1 MSSRASAAT
10 ESRAQVREVAVRSKA
25 RSEGSADLSQRSALQ
40 SPPELACQKPASRS
54 LLSVRVF
61 MLPPNSLPGESY
73 CFVRCFLEEQ
83 RRQQHISRSAAHPAA
98 AGNAR
103 PGTLRAGLCECVH
116 KCRRRQHHGCCV
128 ERKGRSWKHA
138 HTHPHTQRVCKH
150 FVKKRRRECERRASI
165 DAELQIAFSLRSPFL
180 HYFSLSH
187 TQSCLRVSS
196 FS

>member
-103 PGTLRAGLCECVH
+103 PGTRCV
-116 KCRRRQHHGCCV
+116 
-128 ERKGRSWKHA
+128 
-138 HTHPHTQRVCKH
+138 RVC
-150 FVKKRRRECERRASI
+150 VCVCTQVQASAASRLLCREEGKKLETRTHTSTHAASVQALRQETTEGVREESV
-165 DAELQIAFSLRSPFL
+165 D
-180 HYFSLSH
+180 
-187 TQSCLRVSS
+187 
-196 FS
+196 

>member
-1 MSSRASAAT
+1 
-10 ESRAQVREVAVRSKA
+10 
-25 RSEGSADLSQRSALQ
+25 
-40 SPPELACQKPASRS
+40 
-54 LLSVRVF
+54 

-73 CFVRCFLEEQ
+73 CFARCFLEEQ

-138 HTHPHTQRVCKH
+138 HTHPQTQRVCKH

-180 HYFSLSH
+180 HSISLSLTH
-187 TQSCLRVSS
+187 TVLSSS
-196 FS
+196 FLFFLTDIRRVISGTRSPPLRRSIRCCCREKRRRKTGSGGRGVRRRRAK